1 MVSFA
6 LVAAMETLVE
16 VTAGAYVPLAGTDA
30 DISQVPA
37 PKMET
42 SPLKGL
48 TTHAAALDVE

>member
-1 MVSFA
+1 MVSDA
-6 LVAAMETLVE
+6 LFTDTETFVE
-16 VTAGAYVPLAGTDA
+16 LTAGAYVPLAGTDA

-48 TTHAAALDVE
+48 TAHAAALDVE

>member
-6 LVAAMETLVE
+6 LVTTMETLVE

-42 SPLKGL
+42 SPLCAL
-48 TTHAAALDVE
+48 TVQTAVLVDE

>member
-6 LVAAMETLVE
+6 LVTAMETLVE